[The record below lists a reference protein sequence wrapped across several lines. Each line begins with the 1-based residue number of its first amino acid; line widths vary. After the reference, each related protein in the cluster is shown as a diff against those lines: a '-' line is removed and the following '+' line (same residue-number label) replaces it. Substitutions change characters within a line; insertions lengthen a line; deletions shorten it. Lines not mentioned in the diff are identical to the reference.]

1 MLTEQPE
8 SRRKVP
14 MFGRAGALLALLLTA
29 TFAAAQST
37 PKLPATPIQV
47 DRLVAHIREVSSDD
61 YEGRGPGTR
70 AEQKVVNYLS
80 KQLAAAG
87 VQPGGDINP
96 RGGRKWTQ
104 AVTLL
109 KSEASGPITASITVA
124 GATVPLKQGEQ
135 IAIRS
140 SLLRTSR
147 VTIKNAPIVFA
158 GYGVNAPER
167 RWDDFKGVDVR
178 NKILVVLINDPDF
191 EADLGKR
198 FDGKAMTYYGRWTYK
213 FEEAARRGAAGVLVV
228 HEPAPASYGWAT
240 VKNSNV
246 GPIMDV
252 VRDKPSETH
261 PQLEAWIQ
269 RDVAVGLFKR
279 AGLDFEAE
287 KKKAQSQ
294 SFTPVPLGNATLSVD
309 YAVTQTRLTSS
320 NVVGLLTGAGH
331 PGETVIYS
339 AHWDHLGIGTADDKG
354 DRIYN
359 GARDNGVGIA
369 SVLELA
375 RVYGRAPK
383 TDRSVVFMFV
393 TAEEQGL
400 LGTEYYARHPLYPL
414 ATTVA
419 VFNIDALAVDGP
431 ARDVGVAGNGKISLQ
446 DDLAAAAG
454 KQGRRLSPDPRP
466 EAGEFYRS
474 DHFPFAKVGVPS
486 ISLSSGQDLYAGGV
500 AAGKRAEDDYND
512 KRYHQPGDQYSPG
525 WDLRGV
531 AIDVGLAYELGRD
544 LANSRRWPEWK
555 PDSEFKALRDRTKS
569 ARQ

>member
-1 MLTEQPE
+1 MQ
-8 SRRKVP
+8 RRAFTLLIVLV
-14 MFGRAGALLALLLTA
+14 GTAALV
-29 TFAAAQST
+29 AAQGA
-37 PKLPATPIQV
+37 PKLPSTPIQI
-47 DRLVAHIREVSSDD
+47 DRLTNHIKELSSDA

-70 AEQKVVNYLS
+70 AEQKVVDYLS

-87 VQPGGDINP
+87 VQPGGDQDG

-109 KSEASGPITASITVA
+109 KSEAGGPIAASISVA
-124 GATVPLKQGEQ
+124 GATLPLKQGEQ
-135 IAIRS
+135 IAFRS
-140 SLLRTSR
+140 SQLPTSR
-147 VTIKNAPIVFA
+147 ISIKNAPLVFL

-167 RWDDFKGVDVR
+167 RWDDFKGLDVR
-178 NKILVVLINDPDF
+178 NKIVVVLINDPDF
-191 EADLGKR
+191 EADLGRR

-213 FEEAARRGAAGVLVV
+213 FEEAARRGAAGVLIV
-228 HEPAPASYGWAT
+228 HETAPASYGWAI
-240 VKNSNV
+240 VKNSNT
-246 GPIMDV
+246 GTIMDV
-252 VRDKPSETH
+252 VRDRPAETH

-269 RDVAVGLFKR
+269 RDVAVDLFKR
-279 AGLDFEAE
+279 AGFNFEAE

-294 SFTPVPLGNATLSVD
+294 DFKPVPLGSATLSVD
-309 YAVTQTRLTSS
+309 YAVKQTRLTSS
-320 NVVGLLTGAGH
+320 NVVGLLKGTGH
-331 PGETVIYS
+331 PDEVVIYS
-339 AHWDHLGIGTADDKG
+339 AHWDHLGIGVPDARG

-383 TDRSVVFMFV
+383 PDRSVAFMFV

-400 LGTEYYARHPLYPL
+400 LGTEYYARHPLYSL
-414 ATTVA
+414 DTTVA

-431 ARDVGVAGNGKISLQ
+431 AKDVGVAGDGKISLQ
-446 DDLAAAAG
+446 DDLGAAAQ

-466 EAGEFYRS
+466 EAGEFFRS

-486 ISLSSGQDLYAGGV
+486 ISLASGQDLYAGGP
-500 AAGKRAEDDYND
+500 AAGKKAEDDYND
-512 KRYHQPGDQYSPG
+512 KRYHQPADEYSPN

-531 AIDVGLAYELGRD
+531 AIDVGLAYDLGRD

-555 PDSEFKALRDRTKS
+555 ASSEFKAVRDRTKS
-569 ARQ
+569 ARK